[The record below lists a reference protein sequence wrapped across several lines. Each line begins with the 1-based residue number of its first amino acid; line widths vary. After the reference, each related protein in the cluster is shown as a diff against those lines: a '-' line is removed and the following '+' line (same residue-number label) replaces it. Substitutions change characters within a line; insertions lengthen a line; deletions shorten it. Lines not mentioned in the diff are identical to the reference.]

1 MVNRGNIYGI
11 FFKSTKL
18 SGSLCFIM
26 ISYSEFP
33 VSAYSPP
40 IELL

>member
-1 MVNRGNIYGI
+1 MVNRSNIYGI

-18 SGSLCFIM
+18 SGSLGFIM

-33 VSAYSPP
+33 VSSYSSP
-40 IELL
+40 